1 MRQAINVRFPGISEG
16 EYRALLQ
23 KMRVAAALAGHAS
36 VSAWIRALIDEA
48 LKKQKGAAKRS

>member
-1 MRQAINVRFPGISEG
+1 MGKVLNIGFPLEED

-23 KMRVAAALAGHAS
+23 EMRVAAALAGFAG
-36 VSAWIRALIDEA
+36 VSPWIRALIDEA